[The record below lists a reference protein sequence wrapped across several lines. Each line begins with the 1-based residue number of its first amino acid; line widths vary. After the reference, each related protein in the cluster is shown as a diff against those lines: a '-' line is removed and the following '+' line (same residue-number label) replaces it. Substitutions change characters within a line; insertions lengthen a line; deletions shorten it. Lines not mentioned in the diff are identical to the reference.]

1 MKIIKELIP
10 YVVIIIVVVLIRT
23 YIVTPVRVDGP
34 SMNPTLQNGQILLL
48 NKTNKKYKRMDVV
61 VFQYGDERLIKR
73 VIGLPGE
80 SVLISDNTLFI
91 NGKEIE
97 DYRPD
102 VETANF
108 KYDEVIPEG
117 YYFVLGDNRYNSS
130 DSRVFGLVS
139 EEDIKGTASI
149 RIFPF
154 TKIGKI

>member
-1 MKIIKELIP
+1 
-10 YVVIIIVVVLIRT
+10 
-23 YIVTPVRVDGP
+23 
-34 SMNPTLQNGQILLL
+34 
-48 NKTNKKYKRMDVV
+48 MDVV

-108 KYDEVIPEG
+108 KYDDQITEG